1 MPKIQ
6 LARQIYLTQL
16 NICKKVL
23 DLLQLKFGKESDDF
37 KYLKKEVFNYFYV
50 DMGKLFKQLEAEGLI
65 KRCPNKCSIRQG
77 YTKCEFCSG
86 SGFCNND

>member
-37 KYLKKEVFNYFYV
+37 KYLKKEVFNYFYN
-50 DMGKLFKQLEAEGLI
+50 DMGKLFKQLEEDGLI
-65 KRCPNKCSIRQG
+65 KRCKNKCSIRQG

-86 SGFCNND
+86 SGYTNI